1 MKIRARSVRSCGKI
15 CLAHGVCYAMRRRP
29 PRGGRGLK
37 HAGDLV
43 IDPIRR
49 SPPARG
55 AWIETADPQ
64 SCLALPASPP
74 ARGAWIETL
83 LAV

>member
-1 MKIRARSVRSCGKI
+1 M
-15 CLAHGVCYAMRRRP
+15 
-29 PRGGRGLK
+29 K

>member
-37 HAGDLV
+37 QQ
-43 IDPIRR
+43 IRNR
-49 SPPARG
+49 VLLCPRRPPRG
-55 AWIETADPQ
+55 GRGLKLCWPSESAPWL
-64 SCLALPASPP
+64 SRPP
-74 ARGAWIETL
+74 RGGRGL
-83 LAV
+83 KRLN